1 MFTTA
6 GIHQTSI
13 ETESFGKLNYTLSL
27 PAQIPTL
34 TNDASGKRFPL
45 VVALHYGFDRS
56 APFPP
61 HYGRGV
67 LEGLVGPA
75 LGELGA
81 IIVAPDSH
89 GNSWTDS
96 QLTQGVLELTTWIT
110 QHYPIDAAQTLL
122 TGFSLGGI
130 GTWHIMSDAK
140 AHFSAA
146 VSVAAAP
153 GNEVATC
160 FPNRPLYVIH
170 SEDDEVFPI
179 DKVSAAVSAL
189 RERGG
194 IVHFERIHDVKH
206 FNVPQFVP
214 ALRNTL
220 PWIRNVWAGTKAH
233 IVDEPEPTNRSATT
247 DFHYDD

>member
-1 MFTTA
+1 MMNPMFATA
-6 GIHQTSI
+6 GIHETSI
-13 ETESFGKLNYTLSL
+13 ETESFGELNYTLSL
-27 PAQIPTL
+27 PGEIPTL
-34 TNDASGKRFPL
+34 SNAASGKRFPL

-56 APFPP
+56 ALFPR

-67 LEGLVGPA
+67 LEGLIGPA

-81 IIVAPDSH
+81 IIIAPDSH
-89 GNSWTDS
+89 GKSWTDS
-96 QLTQGVLELTTWIT
+96 RLTQGVLELATWIT
-110 QHYPIDAAQTLL
+110 QHYPIDTTQTLL

-130 GTWHIMSDAK
+130 GTWHIMGDAK

-146 VSVAAAP
+146 ISVAAAP
-153 GNEVATC
+153 DSEVTAR

-179 DKVSAAVSAL
+179 AKVSAAVSAL

-194 IVHFERIHDVKH
+194 SVHFERIHGVKH

-220 PWIRNVWAGTKAH
+220 PWLRNVWAGT
-233 IVDEPEPTNRSATT
+233 
-247 DFHYDD
+247 